1 MFTLY
6 QLDKARNLRFTTR
19 ALALIENKLKIKITK
34 LNPEEIGI
42 NEMMIILWAGL
53 QHEDSSLTV
62 EKVMDLI
69 DEYSSFEEV
78 AEKISESFEVSFSKK
93 K

>member
-1 MFTLY
+1 
-6 QLDKARNLRFTTR
+6 
-19 ALALIENKLKIKITK
+19 
-34 LNPEEIGI
+34 
-42 NEMMIILWAGL
+42 
-53 QHEDSSLTV
+53 
-62 EKVMDLI
+62 MDLI